1 MFLKLGTR
9 FTILQEN
16 QNKEIAEQT
25 EESQKDI
32 DLLAKLVCESTK
44 VMEMQAAV
52 CLQVLKLHRLKP
64 RVRKSLTQ
72 VLEATCGVDIQ
83 KFLPDSEEETTDRIR
98 GLLPDLKTLK
108 NTLCAFQS

>member
-44 VMEMQAAV
+44 VMEMQASD
-52 CLQVLKLHRLKP
+52 CLQALKLRRLKP
-64 RVRKSLTQ
+64 RVRRSLTR
-72 VLEATCGVDIQ
+72 VLEATCGVDIM
-83 KFLPDSEEETTDRIR
+83 KLIPDAEEETTDRIK
-98 GLLPDLKTLK
+98 GLLSDLKTLK
-108 NTLCAFQS
+108 HTLCAAQS